1 MVEPIRKVFE
11 LDGKKFTFETGRLAK
26 QADGAVLVTLGETV
40 VLVTAVVKR
49 EAREGADFLPMTIDV
64 DEKMYSA
71 GKIPGSFFKREGRPS
86 ETATLICRLIDR
98 PLRPSFPKGFF
109 FETHVVVT
117 VLSADQENLHD
128 IIGLNGASAAL
139 MIAGTP
145 FNGPVS
151 AVRVGRVD
159 GQWIINPT
167 YQDLEDSDID
177 LVVAGTDE
185 AILMV
190 EAGARQVSEE
200 DMVTALSR
208 GHEAIKVMNTAQRE
222 FVAEAGKEPWDF
234 ERPAVD
240 AELENKVK
248 ELIGSDL
255 EAASKNTDKQARDK
269 GIREVKESLFER
281 LGEEGEENERA
292 VKDILKQTEKELV
305 RAMILNEG
313 TRVDGRG
320 PSDIRDLDAEVSVL
334 PRTHGSGLF
343 TRGQTQALSTVT
355 LGTMRE
361 GQMVDGIGVQDS
373 KRFFLHYNFPPFSVG
388 ESGRMIGPKRRD
400 IGHGALGERSL
411 LQVLPDEETFPYTI
425 RIVSEILESN
435 GSTSMASVCGG
446 SLALMDAGVPIEAP
460 VAGIAMGLVKEGDK
474 VGILTDIQGVEDALG
489 DMDFKVAGTR
499 KGIVALQ
506 MDMKISGVSNDILRQ
521 SLEQARQARM
531 TILDKIESVIS
542 KPREEMSP
550 HAPRIITIK
559 IPTEKIREVI
569 GPGGKVIQGI
579 IAETGATIDIEDDG
593 TIFVASKDGPGGAKA
608 KQLIESIV
616 KDVEAGEIYVGRV
629 TKTTAFGAF
638 VELKPG
644 REGLV
649 HISKL
654 AKHRVEKV
662 EDVIKE
668 GETINVRVLEIDRQ
682 NRVSLTAID
691 VEDPSN

>member
-1 MVEPIRKVFE
+1 
-11 LDGKKFTFETGRLAK
+11 
-26 QADGAVLVTLGETV
+26 
-40 VLVTAVVKR
+40 
-49 EAREGADFLPMTIDV
+49 
-64 DEKMYSA
+64 
-71 GKIPGSFFKREGRPS
+71 
-86 ETATLICRLIDR
+86 
-98 PLRPSFPKGFF
+98 
-109 FETHVVVT
+109 
-117 VLSADQENLHD
+117 
-128 IIGLNGASAAL
+128 
-139 MIAGTP
+139 
-145 FNGPVS
+145 
-151 AVRVGRVD
+151 
-159 GQWIINPT
+159 
-167 YQDLEDSDID
+167 
-177 LVVAGTDE
+177 DE

-190 EAGARQVSEE
+190 EAGARQVNEE
-200 DMVTALSR
+200 DMVTALSK

-292 VKDILKQTEKELV
+292 VKDILKRTEKELV

>member
-1 MVEPIRKVFE
+1 MAETIRKVFE
-11 LDGKKFTFETGRLAK
+11 LDGKTFTFETGRLAK
-26 QADGAVLVTLGETV
+26 QADGAVLVSLGETV
-40 VLVTAVVKR
+40 VLVTSVVKR

-64 DEKMYSA
+64 DEKMYAA

-86 ETATLICRLIDR
+86 ESATLMCRLIDR

-109 FETHVVVT
+109 FDTHVVVT

-128 IIGLNGASAAL
+128 IVGLNGASAAL

-151 AVRVGRVD
+151 AARIGRVD

-200 DMVTALSR
+200 DMVTALAK
-208 GHEAIKVMNTAQRE
+208 GHESIKVMNTAQRE
-222 FVAEAGKEPWDF
+222 FVAQAGKEPWDF
-234 ERPAVD
+234 ERPVVD
-240 AELENKVK
+240 EELERKVK
-248 ELIGSDL
+248 ELIGGDL
-255 EAASKNTDKQARDK
+255 ETASKNTDKQARDSA
-269 GIREVKESLFER
+269 IREVKEKLFER
-281 LGEEGEENERA
+281 LGEEGEEKEREI
-292 VKDILKQTEKELV
+292 KDILKRTEKEIV

-313 TRVDGRG
+313 IRVDGR
-320 PSDIRDLDAEVSVL
+320 SSTDIRDLDAEVGVL

-343 TRGQTQALSTVT
+343 TRGQTQALSSVT

-361 GQMVDGIGVQDS
+361 GQMVDGIGVQES
-373 KRFFLHYNFPPFSVG
+373 KRFLLHYNFPPFSVG

-435 GSTSMASVCGG
+435 GSTSMASICGG
-446 SLALMDAGVPIEAP
+446 SLALLDAGVPIEAP

-506 MDMKISGVSNDILRQ
+506 MDMKISGVSSDILRQ

-531 TILDKIESVIS
+531 KILDKIESVIS

-550 HAPRIITIK
+550 YAPRIITIK

-593 TIFVASKDGPGGAKA
+593 TIFVASKDGPGGAQA

-616 KDVEAGEIYVGRV
+616 KDVEAGEIYTGRV

-638 VELKPG
+638 VEIKPG

-654 AKHRVEKV
+654 ARHRVEKV

-668 GETINVRVLEIDRQ
+668 GETIKVRVLEIDRQ

-691 VEDPSN
+691 VG